1 MTFSLL
7 TPGAFAA
14 ETEKWNGTVLGFE
27 NPQKGLL
34 GEMSGIRPIL
44 EDNGFNYNLGYL
56 NEMGYNAGGGYN
68 HDKQLAYID
77 QVALTFTQDL
87 ERWTGIPDARIG
99 EISLTVTTMTT

>member
-27 NPQKGLL
+27 KPQKGLL
-34 GEMSGIRPIL
+34 GEMAGIRPIL

-68 HDKQLAYID
+68 RIDLNSDPSARLRTDDQGPRVRRDYHD
-77 QVALTFTQDL
+77 
-87 ERWTGIPDARIG
+87 R
-99 EISLTVTTMTT
+99 